1 MKVPIKYNVRSLMV
15 RRMGTIMTALGI
27 GLTVGIVVVM
37 LAMVRGLDLTFIETG
52 SPQNLVIIRKGSAN
66 EVNSYFAR
74 GLFETVRFLPGVE
87 RSAANEPEAVGEILV
102 VINHKRKDGSDSNV
116 IVRGT
121 SDMGFE
127 LRPDV
132 RVVEGRTFRAGL
144 REVIVSRALVRRFSD
159 LDIGQSIEINNVDWK
174 IVGTFETGGGAYD
187 SEIWTGYQDV
197 AQVWQRPIYSSILL
211 RAESTDDAQTL
222 IKRIS
227 DDQRIQ
233 LDALQQDS
241 YYADQTFA
249 SSIGLKVL
257 ATLIAAIM
265 GIGSCFAVMNMMYG
279 QVSSRQQEVAT
290 LRALGFKRRSILGS
304 FIIESAVLALIG
316 GAVGCLLGSLF
327 NGYSAGT
334 ANFASFSEFVFNF
347 RVTPDILLFGM
358 AFALFMGLVGGLLPA
373 RRASKV
379 RLIDVLRQ

>member
-1 MKVPIKYNVRSLMV
+1 MKVPVKYSIRSLMV

-37 LAMVRGLDLTFIETG
+37 MAMVRGLDMTFIETG
-52 SPQNLVIIRKGSAN
+52 DPQNLVVIRKGAAN

-74 GLFETVRFLPGVE
+74 GLFETVRFLPGVA
-87 RSAANEPEAVGEILV
+87 RSQDNEPEAVGEILV

-121 SDMGFE
+121 SEQGFQ

-132 RVVEGRTFRAGL
+132 RLVDGRSFRAGL
-144 REVIVSRALVRRFSD
+144 RELIISRALVRRFAD
-159 LDIGQSIEINNVDWK
+159 LGVGQTIEINNTDWK
-174 IVGTFETGGGAYD
+174 IVGTFETNGGAYD

-197 AQVWQRPIYSSILL
+197 AQVWQRPIYSSILV
-211 RAESTDDAQTL
+211 RAQSVPDAQQL
-222 IKRIS
+222 MKRIS

-233 LDALQQDS
+233 LDALQQDK

-257 ATLIAAIM
+257 ATLIAVIM
-265 GIGSCFAVMNMMYG
+265 GVGSCFAVMNMMYG
-279 QVSSRQQEVAT
+279 AVSARQQEVAT
-290 LRALGFKRRSILGS
+290 LRALGFRRRNILGS
-304 FIIESAVLALIG
+304 FLFESAVLALIG

-358 AFALFMGLVGGLLPA
+358 AFALFMGLLGGFLPA